1 MKILINQYFKFIF
14 PLLLLLLLG
23 RETAIFMAIPQEH
36 YLKELDFFIP
46 SLIENDEKK
55 ARFSDAL
62 APNIANR
69 KFVHIRYKYCAR
81 KLATYLL
88 FDKQK
93 IVAQRQECLN
103 ILDNALAVAPSSA
116 LIWLEKAKLHGQQE
130 NGDELLNQSLFNAW
144 HVAKRQDWIGIRRI
158 VLSLQNW
165 EKLSDVNKA
174 NAMAD
179 FLYFSPNSRNVVR
192 NLARQYLLNPAAKPI
207 VEAWIAKSD
216 VNVQRQFIGHVRSG
230 R

>member
-1 MKILINQYFKFIF
+1 MKIFINQYFKFIF

-55 ARFSDAL
+55 AKFSNAV

-69 KFVHIRYKYCAR
+69 KLAHIRYKYCAR
-81 KLATYLL
+81 KLATYLI
-88 FDKQK
+88 FDKPK
-93 IVAQRQECLN
+93 VVAQRLQCLS
-103 ILDNALAVAPSSA
+103 ILDDALAVAPSSA

-130 NGDELLNQSLFNAW
+130 NSDELMNQSLFNAW
-144 HVAKRQDWIGIRRI
+144 HVAKRQDWVGLRRM

-165 EKLSDVNKA
+165 DKLSDVNKA

-179 FLYFSPNSRNVVR
+179 FMYFSPKSSNIVR
-192 NLARQYLLNPAAKPI
+192 SLAHQYLLNPAAKPI
-207 VEAWIAKSD
+207 AEAWISQSE
-216 VNVQRQFIGHVRSG
+216 VQVQRQFIGFVRSG